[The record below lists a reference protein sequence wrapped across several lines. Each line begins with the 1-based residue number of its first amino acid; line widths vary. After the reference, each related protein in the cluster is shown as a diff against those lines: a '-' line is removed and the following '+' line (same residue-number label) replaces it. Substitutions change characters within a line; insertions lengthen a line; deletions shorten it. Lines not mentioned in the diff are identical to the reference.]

1 MGEDEILDPEDYP
14 KITRRIAGLLFA
26 VSFLLIFSGCSLPK
40 IIIIK
45 DPLTPEEHINLGVAY
60 EKQGDFENAAKEYE
74 AASKNLPRAYYYLGN
89 VYFQKKDWG
98 KAEKYYRE
106 SIRKDPQNADA
117 YNNLAWL
124 YYTRKENL
132 SRAEELARRAIELNP
147 ANDKLYR
154 DTLEKIL
161 EAKRAGD

>member
-1 MGEDEILDPEDYP
+1 MSKSFPP
-14 KITRRIAGLLFA
+14 LLFA
-26 VSFLLIFSGCSLPK
+26 VCFLLIFSGCSLPK
-40 IIIIK
+40 IIIVK

-124 YYTRKENL
+124 YYTRQENL

-161 EAKRAGD
+161 EAKGSGR